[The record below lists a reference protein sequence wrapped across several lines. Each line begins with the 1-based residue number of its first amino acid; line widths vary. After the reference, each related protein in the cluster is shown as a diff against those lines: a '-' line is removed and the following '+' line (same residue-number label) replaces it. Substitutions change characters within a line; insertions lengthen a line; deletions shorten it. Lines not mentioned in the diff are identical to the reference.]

1 VFKSV
6 LPTFMSVH
14 HEVCPVPTEA
24 RKKVTDALELEL
36 QPVVRCHDGTG
47 QQSQVLY
54 ENEKCS

>member
-1 VFKSV
+1 
-6 LPTFMSVH
+6 MSVH